1 MTCSNRDKSF
11 SSKALSIR
19 AATLS
24 LIVLNEA
31 YRVLTPSGV
40 NFLRNLLPET
50 LKPVYI
56 ILRYGEQLSRSSIWA
71 KRLLLKFSGRRIM
84 FMLCTP
90 AKKRRRL
97 SSLGD
102 HDADR
107 RQCFKRFSAASGR
120 YIRKSSNSISSSVS
134 CSFAMAK
141 MALRRNL
148 AGRVPRIRSMC
159 SIILPILTKITWA
172 LCLFE
177 REREKVYNCFRY
189 PVWLYSFVSP
199 SADSRRAVVSY
210 CWKYVHKVLVNRL
223 GGLNLTRKSVVRL
236 TDRPDMTLDV
246 YRGRKTTNQ
255 RQQLCLYWLHSLPFL
270 HVQWLR
276 FSYLFNMAA

>member
-1 MTCSNRDKSF
+1 MTCSNRDKSS

-24 LIVLNEA
+24 LVALNEA
-31 YRVLTPSGV
+31 YRVLIPSGV

-71 KRLLLKFSGRRIM
+71 MFKRLLLKFPGRRIM
-84 FMLCTP
+84 FMLCTL
-90 AKKRRRL
+90 ANKRRRL

-102 HDADR
+102 HDADW
-107 RQCFKRFSAASGR
+107 RQCFKRFSSASGR

-141 MALRRNL
+141 MALRQNL
-148 AGRVPRIRSMC
+148 AGIVPRIRSMC
-159 SIILPILTKITWA
+159 SIILPIPIKISWA

-177 REREKVYNCFRY
+177 RGRKGTQLFSPLKYFSNAFSQNDENRS
-189 PVWLYSFVSP
+189 LVSP
-199 SADSRRAVVSY
+199 P
-210 CWKYVHKVLVNRL
+210 
-223 GGLNLTRKSVVRL
+223 LNLL
-236 TDRPDMTLDV
+236 L
-246 YRGRKTTNQ
+246 
-255 RQQLCLYWLHSLPFL
+255 SLP
-270 HVQWLR
+270 QTGP
-276 FSYLFNMAA
+276 